1 MLRERFTQVMKDA
14 MKAKDTQTLSAVRMI
29 MAELKKRDIDARPKG
44 ITDGIPEAEI
54 GSMLQ
59 TMVKQRRESVALYRQ
74 GGREEL
80 AAQEEAEIAVIM
92 SFLPKQLT
100 EDETKA
106 AIAQAVA
113 DTGAASVKDMG
124 KVMTVLKD
132 KYTGQMDFSTVGPLV
147 KAALNG

>member
-1 MLRERFTQVMKDA
+1 MLRERITQAMKDA

-44 ITDGIPEAEI
+44 QMDGIPEAEI

-59 TMVKQRRESVALYRQ
+59 TMVKQRRESVVLYRQ

-100 EDETKA
+100 EDEAKA

-124 KVMTVLKD
+124 KVMAVLKD

>member
-1 MLRERFTQVMKDA
+1 MKDA

-44 ITDGIPEAEI
+44 ITDGIADADI
-54 GSMLQ
+54 GSMMQ
-59 TMVKQRRESVALYRQ
+59 TMVKQRRESVTLYRQ

-100 EDETKA
+100 EEETKA
-106 AIAQAVA
+106 AVAQAVT